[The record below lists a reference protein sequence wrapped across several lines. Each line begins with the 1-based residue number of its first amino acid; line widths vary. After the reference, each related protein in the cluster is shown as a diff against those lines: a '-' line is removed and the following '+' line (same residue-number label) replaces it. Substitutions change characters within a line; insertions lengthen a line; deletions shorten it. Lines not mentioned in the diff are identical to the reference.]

1 MDAAAYDRIGKTYS
15 VTRRADPRLASAI
28 WKGLGNALTVVNVGA
43 GTGAY
48 EPVGR
53 EVTAIEPSQ
62 VMIAQRAAG
71 SARVVRGR
79 AEALPFE
86 DDSFD
91 AAMAVLSDHHWND
104 RRRGLEELKRVAR
117 ERVVL
122 FNANPAEAECFW
134 LTREYLPGFVELI
147 PERYRQEG
155 AWELELRGVFGTVTL
170 VPVPIPHDCQDGF
183 YGAFWRRPEAYLQR
197 QVRDGISVFARLS
210 SEAVRRGI
218 EALRIDVDSGEWRQR
233 HADLLELP
241 ALHLGYYV
249 AIADPRPSAGDERP
263 PLSSEAASREGS
275 AS

>member
-1 MDAAAYDRIGKTYS
+1 MEAASYDRIGRNYS

-28 WKGLGNALTVVNVGA
+28 SEGLGNAVTVVNVGA
-43 GTGAY
+43 GAGAY
-48 EPVGR
+48 EPAGR
-53 EVTAIEPSQ
+53 EVTAVEPSE
-62 VMIAQRAAG
+62 VMIAQRSAG

-79 AEALPFE
+79 AEALPFA

-122 FNANPAEAECFW
+122 FNANPAEAELFW
-134 LTREYLPGFVELI
+134 LTREYLPEFVELI
-147 PERYRQEG
+147 PERYRHEET
-155 AWELELRGVFGTVTL
+155 WEMELRDVLGTVTL
-170 VPVPIPHDCQDGF
+170 LPVPIPHDCWDGF

-218 EALRIDVDSGEWRQR
+218 EALRVDLDSGEWRER
-233 HADLLELP
+233 HADLLDLP

-249 AIADPRPSAGDERP
+249 VIADLTPSADDEQHPRP
-263 PLSSEAASREGS
+263 L
-275 AS
+275 